1 MGKLD
6 IRSRL
11 DAQMA
16 AAVETEARLAA
27 EATAVH
33 GLADAAPDDLAA
45 IRTLYNANRA
55 FWNRNPPAMAESVD
69 FTIPSAAA
77 MVPVRLH
84 RPTSAR
90 ATAAP
95 VLIYL
100 HGGGWIVGNLDTHD
114 RIMKMLADLSG
125 WAVLGVDYR
134 LAPEAKFP
142 GPQRDCA
149 AAADWVL
156 SEGTARGLDPARI
169 ALAGDSAGA
178 NMAMAVLLHMR
189 RAGSLDAARA
199 ALLYYGSF
207 GLRDSASRRLWGG
220 AEDGLSASD
229 LAFFRQCL
237 MSDPA
242 ELEDPEF
249 DILAND
255 LSGLPPLFV
264 LEVAMDPLADDSA
277 ALTTAVRAAGGRVR
291 HRRVEGVLHGYLH
304 MSAAVDKARFAL
316 EEGAAFLKDLT

>member
-11 DAQMA
+11 DPEMA
-16 AAVETEARLAA
+16 AAVDTEARLAA
-27 EATAVH
+27 EAAERH

-55 FWNRNPPAMAESVD
+55 YWNRNPPEMADSAD
-69 FTIPSAAA
+69 FTIPGPDGA
-77 MVPVRLH
+77 VPVRLH
-84 RPTSAR
+84 RPKNAGGGP
-90 ATAAP
+90 AP

-100 HGGGWIVGNLDTHD
+100 HGGGWIVGTLDTHD

-156 SEGTARGLDPARI
+156 AEGAARGLDPTRI

-178 NMAMAVLLHMR
+178 NMSMAVLLHMR
-189 RAGSLDAARA
+189 RAGSLDSAKA
-199 ALLYYGSF
+199 ALLYYGSY

-220 AEDGLSASD
+220 PEDGLSASD

-255 LSGLPPLFV
+255 LTGLPPLFV

-277 ALTTAVRAAGGRVR
+277 ALTAAVRAAGGRVR

-304 MSAAVDKARFAL
+304 MSAAVEKARLAL
-316 EEGAAFLKDLT
+316 EDGTSFLKDLT